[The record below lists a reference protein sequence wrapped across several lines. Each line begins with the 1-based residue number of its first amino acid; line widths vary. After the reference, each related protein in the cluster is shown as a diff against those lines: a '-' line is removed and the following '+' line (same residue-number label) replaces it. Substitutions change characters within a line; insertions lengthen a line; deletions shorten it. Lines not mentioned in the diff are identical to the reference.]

1 MKKLLT
7 IGLLTATFATAMNAQ
22 PKLASD
28 NIDEVLK
35 AMTLEEKAKLLVGG
49 ANNFFGANAV
59 VGGEADLVAGAAG
72 TSPAIPR
79 LGIPAT
85 VLTDGPAGV
94 RINPTRKGTDKT
106 YYATAFPI
114 GSCLAS
120 TWNTELVSKVG
131 EAIGN
136 ETKEYRCDV
145 ILGPGMN
152 LHRNP
157 LCGRNFEYY
166 SEDPLLTGKI
176 AAAYIQGVQSQGAG
190 VSAKHFAVNS
200 QETDRTAVDERVS
213 QRAARELY
221 LRGFEIAVRESDP
234 WTIMASYNQV
244 NGQYS
249 MGNHDLLTKILRE
262 DWGYK
267 GIVMTDWIGIRE
279 GLETISEVHA
289 GNDLMEPG
297 QPAQVEEIIKGVKEG
312 KLDIADVDRNV
323 RRMLE
328 YIVKTPSFRQY
339 PASNNPDFKAHAAI
353 TRQSAA
359 EGIVL
364 LKNNG
369 ALPFRTEGNHNSQ
382 FSARAC
388 SLSSERTLNSQLI
401 KTVAL
406 FGENS
411 YDFLSGGT
419 GSGCVH
425 PPYVVDMLQGLE
437 NAGIKSSATLT
448 DIYRKYIDYARIKF
462 QAERHPAK
470 WFQTEMMGQQKYPEI
485 SLSPIAINK
494 EVQAADA
501 AIITIGRQAGEG
513 IDRDIDTEFNLIPE
527 ERALIT
533 DVCNAFHAAGK
544 PVIVIINSGSVIET
558 ASWSSY
564 PDAILCAWQ
573 PGMEGGNSIADLLT
587 GKVNPSGK
595 LTMTWPIAATDH
607 ASTKNF
613 PGNIDDYTFQMMVGN
628 KMPVPGHAYT
638 NHEEDIYVGYR
649 FFDTFNKEVAYPFGF
664 GLSYTT
670 FAFSKPV
677 VKLSTLRS
685 ALPLGSSKN
694 SQLSTLNS
702 QLSTLNSQLSTV
714 QVSITVKNTGAVSG
728 KEVAQVY
735 VQAPKGRLEK
745 PVQELKAFA
754 KTRELQPGES
764 QTLTMT
770 IPVRDLAS
778 FDEAGS
784 QWITEA
790 GTYTFRI
797 GNNSRNIA
805 ATAQLKIAEY
815 TEKTT
820 NALAPQQPLK
830 LLKQ

>member
-1 MKKLLT
+1 MKKVLSTCFL
-7 IGLLTATFATAMNAQ
+7 ATLFAMTMNAQ
-22 PKLASD
+22 PQLRAD

-49 ANNFFGANAV
+49 ANNFFGTGAV

-94 RINPTRKGTDKT
+94 RIDPTRKGTDET

-120 TWNTELVSKVG
+120 TWNTDLVSKVG

-200 QETDRTAVDERVS
+200 QETDRTSVDERVS

-234 WTIMASYNQV
+234 WTVMASYNQV

-249 MGNHDLLTKILRE
+249 MGNHDLLTKILRN
-262 DWGYK
+262 DWGFK

-297 QPAQVEEIIKGVKEG
+297 QPAQVDEIIKGVKEG
-312 KLDIADVDRNV
+312 KLAIADVDRNV

-328 YIVKTPSFRQY
+328 YIIKTPSFHQY
-339 PASNNPDFKAHAAI
+339 PASNAPDFKAHAAI

-359 EGIVL
+359 EGIVM

-369 ALPFRTEGNHNSQ
+369 ALPWKNGT
-382 FSARAC
+382 
-388 SLSSERTLNSQLI
+388 I

-425 PPYVVDMLQGLE
+425 PPYVVDMLEGLK
-437 NAGIKSSATLT
+437 NAGISSSATLT
-448 DIYRKYIDYARIKF
+448 DIYRKYIDYAKVKF

-470 WFQTEMMGQQKYPEI
+470 WFQTEYMGQQKYPEI
-485 SLSPIAINK
+485 GLSPIAVNK
-494 EVQAADA
+494 EVEAADA

-533 DVCNAFHAAGK
+533 DVCNAFHQAGK

-558 ASWSSY
+558 ASWSGY

-595 LTMTWPIAATDH
+595 LTMTWPVAATDH
-607 ASTKNF
+607 PSTKNF
-613 PGNIDDYTFQMMVGN
+613 PGNVDFYSFKEMHGSKTPISGYT
-628 KMPVPGHAYT
+628 YT

-649 FFDTFNKEVAYPFGF
+649 YFDTFNREVAYPFGY

-670 FAFSKPV
+670 FDFSKPV
-677 VKLSTLRS
+677 VK
-685 ALPLGSSKN
+685 AKGKDA
-694 SQLSTLNS
+694 
-702 QLSTLNSQLSTV
+702 V
-714 QVSITVKNTGAVSG
+714 EVSITVKNTGAVSG

-735 VQAPKGRLEK
+735 VSAPQGRLEK
-745 PVQELKAFA
+745 PSHELKAFA
-754 KTRELQPGES
+754 KTRELAPGER

-778 FDEAGS
+778 FDEANS

-797 GNNSRNIA
+797 GSSSRDIA
-805 ATAQLKIAEY
+805 AAVQLKIAEY
-815 TEKTT
+815 TEKTS
-820 NALAPQQPLK
+820 NALAPQQTLN

>member
-1 MKKLLT
+1 MLTMTTMNGQTKLK
-7 IGLLTATFATAMNAQ
+7 A
-22 PKLASD
+22 D
-28 NIDEVLK
+28 NIDEVMK

-49 ANNFFGANAV
+49 ANNFFNAGAV
-59 VGGEADLVAGAAG
+59 VGGEATLVAGAAG
-72 TSPAIPR
+72 TTPEIAR

-94 RINPTRKGTDKT
+94 RIDPTRKGDSNT

-120 TWNTELVSKVG
+120 TWNTELVGKVG

-166 SEDPLLTGKI
+166 SEDPYVTGKI
-176 AAAYIQGVQSQGAG
+176 AAAYINGVQSQGAG

-200 QETDRTAVDERVS
+200 QETNRTAVDERVS
-213 QRAARELY
+213 QRAAREIY
-221 LRGFEIAVRESDP
+221 LRGFEIAVRESKP
-234 WTIMASYNQV
+234 WTIMSSYNKI
-244 NGQYS
+244 NGQFS
-249 MGNHDLLTKILRE
+249 MGNGDLLTKILRE
-262 DWGYK
+262 DWGYQ
-267 GIVMTDWIGIRE
+267 GIVMTDWIGIRQ
-279 GLETISEVHA
+279 GLPTITEVQA

-297 QPAQVEEIIKGVKEG
+297 QPAQVQEIIAGVKSG
-312 KLDIADVDRNV
+312 KLSMADVDRNV

-328 YIVKTPSFRQY
+328 YIVKTPSFNKY
-339 PASNNPDFKAHAAI
+339 PYTNKPDLQAHAAI
-353 TRQSAA
+353 TRQTAA

-369 ALPFRTEGNHNSQ
+369 ALPFNNAS
-382 FSARAC
+382 
-388 SLSSERTLNSQLI
+388 I
-401 KTVAL
+401 PVKTVAL

-425 PPYVVDMLQGLE
+425 PPYVVDMLEGLK
-437 NAGIKSSATLT
+437 NAGIKSSETLT
-448 DIYRKYIDYARIKF
+448 DIYRKYVAYARAKF

-485 SLSPIAINK
+485 GLSPTAINK
-494 EVQAADA
+494 EVGQADA

-513 IDRDIDTEFNLIPE
+513 IDRDIATEFNLVPE
-527 ERALIT
+527 EQALIK

-558 ASWSSY
+558 ASWSNY

-613 PGNIDDYTFQMMVGN
+613 PGSLDAYSFETMVGSDR
-628 KMPVPGHAYT
+628 PIPGYAYT

-649 FFDTFNKEVAYPFGF
+649 YFDTFNREVAYPFGY

-670 FAFSKPV
+670 FEMSKPV
-677 VKLSTLRS
+677 AKANGNIVT
-685 ALPLGSSKN
+685 
-694 SQLSTLNS
+694 
-702 QLSTLNSQLSTV
+702 
-714 QVSITVKNTGAVSG
+714 VSITVKNTGSVSG

-735 VQAPKGRLEK
+735 VQAPKGRLQK
-745 PVQELKAFA
+745 PAQELKAFA
-754 KTRELQPGES
+754 KTRDLKPGES

-784 QWITEA
+784 QWLTEA
-790 GTYTFRI
+790 GTYTFHI
-797 GNNSRNIA
+797 GSSSRDIK
-805 ATAQLKIAEY
+805 ATAQLKLAEY
-815 TEKTT
+815 T
-820 NALAPQQPLK
+820 
-830 LLKQ
+830 

>member
-1 MKKLLT
+1 MRKFLTMGAVLLLT
-7 IGLLTATFATAMNAQ
+7 STTMTAQ
-22 PKLASD
+22 PKLRAD

-35 AMTLEEKAKLLVGG
+35 AMTLEEKAKLMVGG
-49 ANNFFGANAV
+49 ANNFFGTDAV

-72 TSPAIPR
+72 TTPLIER

-94 RINPTRKGTDKT
+94 RIDPTRKGTTQT

-166 SEDPLLTGKI
+166 SEDPLVTGKI
-176 AAAYIQGVQSQGAG
+176 AAAYIKGVQSQGAG

-221 LRGFEIAVRESDP
+221 LRGFEIAVRESAP
-234 WTIMASYNQV
+234 WTIMASYNKI
-244 NGQYS
+244 NGEFS

-267 GIVMTDWIGIRE
+267 GIVMTDWIGIRN
-279 GLETISEVHA
+279 GLPTISEVHA

-297 QPAQVEEIIKGVKEG
+297 QPAQVQEIIDGVKSG
-312 KLDIADVDRNV
+312 KLSMDDVDRNV

-328 YIVKTPSFRQY
+328 YIVKTPSFNNY
-339 PASNNPDFKAHAAI
+339 PYTNKPDLVAHAAI

-369 ALPFRTEGNHNSQ
+369 CLPWKAG
-382 FSARAC
+382 A
-388 SLSSERTLNSQLI
+388 I

-425 PPYVVDMLQGLE
+425 PPYVVDMLEGLK
-437 NAGIKSSATLT
+437 NAGINSSATLT
-448 DIYRKYIDYARIKF
+448 DIYRKYIEYARAKF

-470 WFQTEMMGQQKYPEI
+470 WFQTEAMGQQKYPEI
-485 SLSPIAINK
+485 GIAPIAVAK
-494 EVQAADA
+494 EVNAADA

-558 ASWSSY
+558 ASWSAY

-607 ASTKNF
+607 PSTRNF
-613 PGNIDDYTFQMMVGN
+613 PGSLDNYSFEMMVGS
-628 KMPVPGHAYT
+628 KAVIPGHDFT

-649 FFDTFNKEVAYPFGF
+649 YFDTFHREVAYPFGF

-670 FAFSKPV
+670 FEFSKPV
-677 VKLSTLRS
+677 TKAKGNTVELS
-685 ALPLGSSKN
+685 
-694 SQLSTLNS
+694 
-702 QLSTLNSQLSTV
+702 V
-714 QVSITVKNTGAVSG
+714 TVKNTGAVAG

-735 VQAPKGRLEK
+735 VAAPKGRIEK
-745 PVQELKAFA
+745 PVQELRAFA
-754 KTRELQPGES
+754 KTRELKPGES

-784 QWITEA
+784 QWICEA
-790 GTYTFRI
+790 GSYTFRI
-797 GNNSRNIA
+797 GNSSRNLPLS
-805 ATAQLKIAEY
+805 TTLVLKEY
-815 TEKTT
+815 TEKVN
-820 NALAPQQPLK
+820 NALAPQQK
-830 LLKQ
+830 LNLMKQ

>member
-1 MKKLLT
+1 MKIILLLGFT
-7 IGLLTATFATAMNAQ
+7 AVLTATTMNAQ
-22 PKLASD
+22 PQLRAD
-28 NIDEVLK
+28 NIDEILQ

-49 ANNFFGANAV
+49 ANNFFGDQAV

-72 TSPAIPR
+72 TTAAIPR

-94 RINPTRKGTDKT
+94 RINPTREGSSQT
-106 YYATAFPI
+106 YYATGFPI
-114 GSCLAS
+114 GTCLAS
-120 TWNTELVSKVG
+120 TWNTELVRQVG
-131 EAIGN
+131 MAIGN

-166 SEDPLLTGKI
+166 SEDPLLTGWI
-176 AAAYIQGVQSQGAG
+176 AAAYINGVQSQGAG

-200 QETDRTAVDERVS
+200 QESDRTSVDERVS

-221 LRGFEIAVRESDP
+221 LRGFEIAVRESNP

-249 MGNHDLLTKILRE
+249 MGNHDLLTSILRD

-279 GLETISEVHA
+279 GLTTISEVHA

-297 QPAQVEEIIKGVKEG
+297 QPAQANEIVEGVKSG
-312 KLDIADVDRNV
+312 KLSMADVDRNV

-328 YIVKTPSFRQY
+328 YIVKTPSFHHY
-339 PASNNPDFKAHAAI
+339 PASNRPDFAAHGAI
-353 TRQSAA
+353 TRQTAG

-369 ALPFRTEGNHNSQ
+369 TLPWNV
-382 FSARAC
+382 SAQA
-388 SLSSERTLNSQLI
+388 I

-425 PPYVVDMLQGLE
+425 TPYVIDMVEGLK
-437 NAGIKSSATLT
+437 NVGISSSATLT
-448 DIYRKYIDYARIKF
+448 DLYRKYIEYAKVKF

-470 WFQTEMMGQQKYPEI
+470 WYQMEMFGQQKYPEI
-485 SLSPIAINK
+485 GIDPICINNEVK
-494 EVQAADA
+494 ESDA

-513 IDRDIDTEFNLIPE
+513 VDRDIATEFNLTPE
-527 ERALIT
+527 EHSLIM
-533 DVCNAFHAAGK
+533 DVCNIFHAAGK
-544 PVIVIINSGSVIET
+544 PVVVVINSGSVIET
-558 ASWSSY
+558 ASWSAY
-564 PDAILCAWQ
+564 PDAIICAWQ
-573 PGMEGGNSIADLLT
+573 PGMEGGNSVADILT

-595 LTMTWPIAATDH
+595 LTMTWPVAATDH
-607 ASTKNF
+607 PSTQNF
-613 PGNIDDYTFQMMVGN
+613 PGMMDLYTYDVMRQKG
-628 KMPVPGHAYT
+628 VPNYDYT

-649 FFDTFNKEVAYPFGF
+649 YFDTFSREVSYPFGF

-670 FAFSKPV
+670 FNFSNLKAKV
-677 VKLSTLRS
+677 VKD
-685 ALPLGSSKN
+685 
-694 SQLSTLNS
+694 
-702 QLSTLNSQLSTV
+702 
-714 QVSITVKNTGAVSG
+714 QVELQVTVKNTGKVAG

-735 VQAPKGRLEK
+735 LRAPKGQLEK
-745 PVQELKAFA
+745 PVQELKGFA
-754 KTRELQPGES
+754 KTRSLKPGES
-764 QTLTMT
+764 ETLTIR
-770 IPVRDLAS
+770 IPVRLLAS

-784 QWITEA
+784 RWLLES
-790 GTYTFRI
+790 GTYTFAV
-797 GNNSRNIA
+797 GSSSRDIA
-805 ATAQLKIAEY
+805 LTAPLKLSEY
-815 TEKTT
+815 TEPVSNVLKP
-820 NALAPQQPLK
+820 NAELN
-830 LLKQ
+830 LLRQK

>member
-1 MKKLLT
+1 MT
-7 IGLLTATFATAMNAQ
+7 TNAQ
-22 PKLASD
+22 PQLRAD

-49 ANNFFGANAV
+49 ANNFFGTGAV

-94 RINPTRKGTDKT
+94 RIDPTRKGTDKT

-120 TWNTELVSKVG
+120 TWNTELVGKVG

-176 AAAYIQGVQSQGAG
+176 AAAYINGVQSQGAG

-200 QETDRTAVDERVS
+200 QETDRTSVDERVS

-221 LRGFEIAVRESDP
+221 LRGFEIAVRESNP

-249 MGNHDLLTKILRE
+249 MGNHDLLTKILRD

-267 GIVMTDWIGIRE
+267 GIVMTDWIGIRK
-279 GLETISEVHA
+279 GLETTAEVHA

-297 QPAQVEEIIKGVKEG
+297 QPAQVEEIIKGVKDG
-312 KLDIADVDRNV
+312 KLSIADVDRNV

-328 YIVKTPSFRQY
+328 YIVKTPSFLKY

-353 TRQSAA
+353 TRQSAC

-369 ALPFRTEGNHNSQ
+369 TLPWNTKRMVNGPLGQRPLATNGTQEWSMVN
-382 FSARAC
+382 
-388 SLSSERTLNSQLI
+388 EI

-425 PPYVVDMLQGLE
+425 PPYVVDMLQGLK
-437 NAGIKSSATLT
+437 NAGIKSSETLT
-448 DIYRKYIDYARIKF
+448 DIYQKYIAYARVKF

-485 SLSPIAINK
+485 SISPIAVDK
-494 EVQAADA
+494 EVGTADA

-513 IDRDIDTEFNLIPE
+513 IDRDIATEFNLIPE
-527 ERALIT
+527 ELSLIK
-533 DVCNAFHAAGK
+533 DVCNAFHQAGK
-544 PVIVIINSGSVIET
+544 PVVVIINSGSVIET

-573 PGMEGGNSIADLLT
+573 PGMEGGNSVADLLT

-595 LTMTWPIAATDH
+595 LTMTWPLAATDH
-607 ASTKNF
+607 PSTKGY
-613 PGNIDDYTFQMMVGN
+613 PGTMDFYTYEVTRGYTGQVQGYD
-628 KMPVPGHAYT
+628 YT
-638 NHEEDIYVGYR
+638 NHDEDIYVGYR
-649 FFDTFNKEVAYPFGF
+649 FFDTFQRNVAYPFGF

-670 FAFSKPV
+670 FEYAKPV
-677 VKLSTLRS
+677 VK
-685 ALPLGSSKN
+685 AKGKDA
-694 SQLSTLNS
+694 
-702 QLSTLNSQLSTV
+702 V
-714 QVSITVKNTGAVSG
+714 EVSITVRNTGSVAG
-728 KEVAQVY
+728 KEIAQVY

-745 PVQELKAFA
+745 PAQELKAFA

-764 QTLTMT
+764 QILTMT

-778 FDEAGS
+778 FDEANS
-784 QWITEA
+784 QWLTEA

-797 GNNSRNIA
+797 GASSRDIR
-805 ATAQLKIAEY
+805 ATAALALKEY
-815 TEKTT
+815 TEKTSQ
-820 NALAPQQPLK
+820 ALAPQQK
-830 LLKQ
+830 LNLLHQ

>member
-1 MKKLLT
+1 MKKMMMGFAVLLT
-7 IGLLTATFATAMNAQ
+7 TMTMTAQT
-22 PKLASD
+22 KLRAD

-49 ANNFFGANAV
+49 ANKFFSTTAV
-59 VGGEADLVAGAAG
+59 VGSEADLVAGAAG
-72 TSPAIPR
+72 TSPEIPR

-94 RINPTRKGTDKT
+94 RIDPTREGDSKT

-114 GSCLAS
+114 GTCLAS
-120 TWNTELVSKVG
+120 TWNTELVRKVG

-176 AAAYIQGVQSQGAG
+176 AAAYINGVQSQGAG

-200 QETDRTAVDERVS
+200 QETDRTSVDERVS

-221 LRGFEIAVRESDP
+221 LRGFEIAVRESNP
-234 WTIMASYNQV
+234 WTIMASYNKV
-244 NGQYS
+244 NGQFS

-279 GLETISEVHA
+279 GLPTIAEVQA

-297 QPAQVEEIIKGVKEG
+297 QPAQVEEIIAGVKSG

-328 YIVKTPSFRQY
+328 YIVKTPSFNHY
-339 PASNNPDFKAHAAI
+339 PATNKPDLEAHAQI
-353 TRQSAA
+353 TRQSAT

-369 ALPFRTEGNHNSQ
+369 VLPFNTENEKTKD
-382 FSARAC
+382 
-388 SLSSERTLNSQLI
+388 ERRNTI

-425 PPYVVDMLQGLE
+425 PPYVVDMLQGLK
-437 NAGIKSSATLT
+437 NIGIQASPTLT
-448 DIYRKYIDYARIKF
+448 EIYRKYIDYARVKF

-470 WFQTEMMGQQKYPEI
+470 WFQVEMMGQQKYPEI
-485 SLSPIAINK
+485 GLSPIAINK
-494 EVQAADA
+494 EVEAADA

-513 IDRDIDTEFNLIPE
+513 IDRDIATEFNLIPE

-573 PGMEGGNSIADLLT
+573 PGEEGGNSIADILT
-587 GKVNPSGK
+587 GKVNPSAK

-607 ASTKNF
+607 ASTKNY
-613 PGNIDDYTFQMMVGN
+613 PGTMDFYTYQVTKGYTGQVAGYDYTS
-628 KMPVPGHAYT
+628 HD
-638 NHEEDIYVGYR
+638 EDIYVGYR
-649 FFDTFNKEVAYPFGF
+649 YFDTFQKPVAYPFGY

-670 FAFSKPV
+670 FELSKPT
-677 VKLSTLRS
+677 VKAR
-685 ALPLGSSKN
+685 GN
-694 SQLSTLNS
+694 MVDI
-702 QLSTLNSQLSTV
+702 TV
-714 QVSITVKNTGAVSG
+714 TVKNTGSVAG
-728 KEVAQVY
+728 KEVVQIY
-735 VQAPKGRLEK
+735 VKAPNGKLEK
-745 PVQELKAFA
+745 PAQELKAFA
-754 KTRELQPGES
+754 KTRELKPGES
-764 QTLTMT
+764 QTLTMNLLL
-770 IPVRDLAS
+770 RDLAS
-778 FDEAGS
+778 FDEANS
-784 QWITEA
+784 QWLTEA
-790 GTYTFRI
+790 GTYTFRF
-797 GNNSRNIA
+797 GFSSRDIKASLPIA
-805 ATAQLKIAEY
+805 LKEY

-820 NALAPQQPLK
+820 NALAPQQPLN

>member
-1 MKKLLT
+1 MIKFLSTCLL
-7 IGLLTATFATAMNAQ
+7 ATSFAMTTNAQ
-22 PKLASD
+22 PQLRAD
-28 NIDEVLK
+28 NIDEVLQ
-35 AMTLEEKAKLLVGG
+35 AMTLEEKARLLVGG
-49 ANNFFGANAV
+49 ANNFFGDQAV

-94 RINPTRKGTDKT
+94 RIDPTRKGTDET

-120 TWNTELVSKVG
+120 TWNTDLVSKVR

-200 QETDRTAVDERVS
+200 QETDRTSVDERVS

-221 LRGFEIAVRESDP
+221 LRGFEIAVRESNP

-249 MGNHDLLTKILRE
+249 MGNHDLLTKILRD

-279 GLETISEVHA
+279 GLPTISEVHA
-289 GNDLMEPG
+289 GNDLLEPG
-297 QPAQVEEIIKGVKEG
+297 QPAQVNEIIKGVKEG
-312 KLDIADVDRNV
+312 KLDMADVDRNV

-328 YIVKTPSFRQY
+328 YIVKTPSFHKY
-339 PASNNPDFKAHAAI
+339 PASNAPDFKAHAAI
-353 TRQSAA
+353 TRQTAA

-369 ALPFRTEGNHNSQ
+369 ILPWKQG
-382 FSARAC
+382 A
-388 SLSSERTLNSQLI
+388 I

-406 FGENS
+406 FGEKS

-419 GSGCVH
+419 GSSCVH
-425 PPYVVDMLQGLE
+425 PPYVVDMLEGLK
-437 NAGIKSSATLT
+437 NAGIQSSATLT
-448 DIYRKYIDYARIKF
+448 DIYRKYIEFAKTKF

-470 WFQTEMMGQQKYPEI
+470 WYQLEYFGQQKYPEI
-485 SLSPIAINK
+485 AISPIAINK
-494 EVQAADA
+494 EVNAADA
-501 AIITIGRQAGEG
+501 AIITIARQAGEG
-513 IDRDIDTEFNLIPE
+513 VDRDIATEFNLVPE
-527 ERALIT
+527 EHSLIL

-573 PGMEGGNSIADLLT
+573 PGMEGGNSIADLLL

-607 ASTKNF
+607 ESTKNF
-613 PGNIDDYTFQMMVGN
+613 PGQIDYYTFKDMVGA
-628 KMPVPGHAYT
+628 KKPIPGHAYT

-649 FFDTFNKEVAYPFGF
+649 YFDTFQKNVAYPFGF

-670 FAFSKPV
+670 FSFSKPV
-677 VKLSTLRS
+677 VK
-685 ALPLGSSKN
+685 AKGKDA
-694 SQLSTLNS
+694 
-702 QLSTLNSQLSTV
+702 V
-714 QVSITVKNTGAVSG
+714 EVSITVKNTGATAG

-735 VQAPKGRLEK
+735 VQAPEGRLEK
-745 PVQELKAFA
+745 PAQELKAFA

-764 QTLTMT
+764 QILTMI

-784 QWITEA
+784 QWLTEA

-797 GNNSRNIA
+797 GNSSRNIE
-805 ATAQLKIAEY
+805 ATATLKIAEY
-815 TEKTT
+815 TEKTS
-820 NALAPQQPLK
+820 NALAPQQELK
-830 LLKQ
+830 LLKQK